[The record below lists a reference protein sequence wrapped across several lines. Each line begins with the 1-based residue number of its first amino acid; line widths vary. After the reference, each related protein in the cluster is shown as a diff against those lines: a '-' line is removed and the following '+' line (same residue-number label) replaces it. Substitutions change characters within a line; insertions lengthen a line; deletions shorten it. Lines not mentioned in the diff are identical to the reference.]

1 MRSFELYKINKLY
14 FGHEEISRVLG
25 ISLES
30 AKLSAHRYTKQGFLV
45 RIKRNIYILRE
56 RWNTLDKMEKFQLAN
71 IIQVPSYLSLMT
83 AMDYYEITTQLQQD
97 FFESIAVKR
106 TKELEIER
114 DIFNFSKIK
123 AELYFGFVKVKDF
136 FIAIPEKAFLDA
148 IYLTSLGRYNFDLAS
163 IDFSKLKID
172 ELLKV
177 VEKFPA
183 KTKTILESMKLR

>member
-1 MRSFELYKINKLY
+1 MRSFELYEIHKLY

-45 RIKRNIYILRE
+45 RIKRNIYVLRE
-56 RWNTLDKMEKFQLAN
+56 RWNTLDRIEKYQIAN
-71 IIQVPSYLSLMT
+71 LVQVPSYISLMT
-83 AMDYYEITTQLQQD
+83 AMDYYQITTQLQQD

-106 TKELEIER
+106 TKEIEIER
-114 DIFNFSKIK
+114 NIFNFSKVK
-123 AELYFGFVKVKDF
+123 AELYFGFVKKKDF

-148 IYLTSLGRYNFDLAS
+148 IYLMSLGRYNLDMAS
-163 IDFSKLKID
+163 IDLSKLKVN

-177 VEKFPA
+177 VVKFPA
-183 KTKTILESMKLR
+183 KTKMILNTML